1 MPGLAPEE
9 VTVAGFQRILVA
21 PIGTDTPDDIT
32 DDPSSDWV
40 DLGYT
45 TEDGIAFSFGLD
57 TDDLMTSQSLDPIR
71 KLTTA
76 RPKTV
81 TASLRQLNRE
91 TLALALGGGTFQDAG
106 AGWEFEHAASSF
118 IDERAVMVEFEDGP
132 KKVRFWS
139 YRTMVSEAV
148 EFTLVNTAGLVF
160 PLTFSVLAN
169 DPFTY
174 KWQGNSEALGESG
187 TGGGGPPLAAT
198 VGAVNPNTGEGGEA
212 ATITGTNFAA
222 GLAVLFGTTPATA
235 VVRVSATQVTCTVPA
250 GPPETAVDVVVTNPG
265 ATAGRLVNGFTYDAE
280 P

>member
-1 MPGLAPEE
+1 MAGLAPEE

-21 PIGTDTPDDIT
+21 PIGTDTPDNIE
-32 DDPSSDWV
+32 DDPDTDWV

-91 TLALALGGGTFQDAG
+91 TLALALGGGTFNDAG
-106 AGWEFEHAASSF
+106 TGWEFDHAPSSY
-118 IDERAVMVEFEDGP
+118 IDERAVMVEFEDGA

-174 KWQGNSEALGESG
+174 KWQGNLAALGE
-187 TGGGGPPLAAT
+187 GGGGSGGPIVATGASAGAPGTFSPPGAVPPANLAAMNAGILAT
-198 VGAVNPNTGEGGEA
+198 PSTAWDEGDYVVLANSSECHWSGSNWVVGRA
-212 ATITGTNFAA
+212 
-222 GLAVLFGTTPATA
+222 
-235 VVRVSATQVTCTVPA
+235 
-250 GPPETAVDVVVTNPG
+250 PEP
-265 ATAGRLVNGFTYDAE
+265 
-280 P
+280 